1 MKSGNMM
8 TCPIDVT
15 YKPPTRKVEIQAK
28 DPKEKKDLKMKDI
41 CMKRPTRGF

>member
-15 YKPPTRKVEIQAK
+15 YKPPERKVEIQAK
-28 DPKEKKDLKMKDI
+28 DPKKKIVRMKDI
-41 CMKRPTRGF
+41 FMKK